1 MKFRSLAL
9 AAAIA
14 SVGLSSA
21 VFSPAAN
28 AQAQEQFFPVL
39 VYRTG
44 AYAAN
49 GNPGRTA
56 MSIT

>member
-14 SVGLSSA
+14 SVGLSAA
-21 VFSPAAN
+21 VVSPAAH
-28 AQAQEQFFPVL
+28 AQAKEQYFPVI

-49 GNPGRTA
+49 GAHGLTA